1 MEAQVAL
8 KNWGGKGKKNYSDTQ
23 KQMEAEM
30 ALKGVL
36 NTTNYNYNSK
46 SVLTNNEGN
55 IIHKPKIKNENQK
68 QIRSTKTQQIQ

>member
-36 NTTNYNYNSK
+36 NTTN
-46 SVLTNNEGN
+46 
-55 IIHKPKIKNENQK
+55 
-68 QIRSTKTQQIQ
+68 

>member
-8 KNWGGKGKKNYSDTQ
+8 KNWGGKGKKKNYSDTQ

-36 NTTNYNYNSK
+36 NTTN
-46 SVLTNNEGN
+46 
-55 IIHKPKIKNENQK
+55 
-68 QIRSTKTQQIQ
+68 